1 METSSPPETLVN
13 CYMHADPDISPNRH
27 SSSLNLSIG
36 CIFPVTSSEAER
48 FFPVLRRL
56 KTSLR
61 NRMGEERLAIT
72 RIKMHTNYILK

>member
-1 METSSPPETLVN
+1 METSSPPEILVN
-13 CYMHADPDISPNRH
+13 CYTHADPDIFPNRH

-48 FFPVLRRL
+48 VLRRL

>member
-13 CYMHADPDISPNRH
+13 CYTHADPDIFPNIQV
-27 SSSLNLSIG
+27 LLSIW
-36 CIFPVTSSEAER
+36 CIYFQLQVQKRSV
-48 FFPVLRRL
+48 FFFLFF

-72 RIKMHTNYILK
+72 RITAYKLQCNYRS